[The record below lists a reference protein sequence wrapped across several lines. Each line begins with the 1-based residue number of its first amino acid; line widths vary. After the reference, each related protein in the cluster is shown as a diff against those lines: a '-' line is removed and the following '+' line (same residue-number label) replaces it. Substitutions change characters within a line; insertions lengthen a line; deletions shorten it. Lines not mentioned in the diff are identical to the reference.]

1 MPAPRHMSRDF
12 SEAVIQVQHP
22 PPLDRT
28 RGSCSFSWPIFFS
41 RVNRWQAGKQQT
53 SPSPNPSRCGSSMVK
68 SGISTSTEEQGGR
81 ICLSN
86 NAANADNRITPR
98 WDPNPLSPLTPGLGL
113 ST

>member
-1 MPAPRHMSRDF
+1 
-12 SEAVIQVQHP
+12 
-22 PPLDRT
+22 
-28 RGSCSFSWPIFFS
+28 
-41 RVNRWQAGKQQT
+41 
-53 SPSPNPSRCGSSMVK
+53 MVK